1 MSMRIIIFLL
11 SVLWMPIL
19 FAGCNAP
26 PQSDGT
32 VNIAEALSSD
42 TDDECYETAA
52 QPGIINFP
60 DDLGAHKS
68 FKTEWWYYTGNL
80 KTQEG
85 RHFGFQL
92 TFFRQSLDCKKRI
105 ENRPVEVS
113 ETTEKTSAWRTRQLY
128 FAHFAVTDT
137 QNLRFYSAQRMNR
150 GSVGIAG
157 VQNVP
162 FKAWIDDWQAVQ
174 IKSNAATL
182 HLTAR
187 AQADKIPQAPVF
199 SIDLILTRQKP
210 VILQGDRGLSRKGP
224 GPSDASHYYSYPGM
238 SAQGVVTVAGETAQ
252 VVGHA
257 WFDHEWS
264 TSALGSDVAGW
275 DWFALRINEGPNAGT
290 DLMVCQVRRRD
301 GSPNGYGFGA
311 VSYPDGSYDIL
322 SQSDFTIAAQGAWTS
337 PDTGRTYPAQWRIQ
351 LKSLE
356 IPLQVEPVM
365 AAQEHSGMFPY
376 YEGAVRVQTAQ
387 GAGLGYVEMTGY

>member
-1 MSMRIIIFLL
+1 MAMRTMISLL
-11 SVLWMPIL
+11 SLLWAALL

-26 PQSDGT
+26 PQSDNT

-42 TDDECYETAA
+42 AGDDCYEKATR
-52 QPGIINFP
+52 PGIIDFP
-60 DDLGAHKS
+60 DDLGAHES

-80 KTQEG
+80 KTPKG

-92 TFFRQSLDCKKRI
+92 TFFRQALSCEKNVENPPD
-105 ENRPVEVS
+105 ENRS
-113 ETTEKTSAWRTRQLY
+113 DWRTRQLY

-137 QNLRFYSAQRMNR
+137 RNLRFYSAQRMNR
-150 GSVGIAG
+150 GSIGIAG
-157 VQNVP
+157 VQTVP

-174 IKSNAATL
+174 VKTDTQTI

-187 AQADKIPQAPVF
+187 ARAEKMPDAPTF
-199 SIDLILTRQKP
+199 SINLTLIRQKP
-210 VILQGDRGLSRKGP
+210 AIRQGDLGLSRKGP
-224 GPSDASHYYSYPGM
+224 GPSDASHYYSFPGM
-238 SAQGVVTVAGETAQ
+238 AAQGVVTLAGETAKAS
-252 VVGHA
+252 GHA

-301 GSPNGYGFGA
+301 GRPNGYGFGS
-311 VSYPDGSYDIL
+311 VSHPDGSYDIL
-322 SQSDFTIAAQGAWTS
+322 SQSDFSLSPHRVWTS
-337 PDTGRTYPAQWRIQ
+337 PDTGRTYPAQWNIR
-351 LKSLE
+351 LKSLALS
-356 IPLQVEPVM
+356 LQVEPVM

-376 YEGAVRVQTAQ
+376 YEGAVRFQTAR
-387 GAGLGYVEMTGY
+387 GSGLGYVEMTGY

>member
-1 MSMRIIIFLL
+1 MAMRIIIPLL
-11 SVLWMPIL
+11 SIL
-19 FAGCNAP
+19 CTALFFAGCNAP
-26 PQSDGT
+26 PQSDDT

-42 TDDECYETAA
+42 AGDDCYEKAT

-80 KTQEG
+80 KTPKG

-92 TFFRQSLDCKKRI
+92 TFFRQALDCKKSL
-105 ENRPVEVS
+105 ENLPVEAG
-113 ETTEKTSAWRTRQLY
+113 ETPERRSAWRTRQLY

-137 QNLRFYSAQRMNR
+137 QNRRFYSAQRMNR
-150 GSVGIAG
+150 GSLGIAG
-157 VQNVP
+157 VQNLP

-174 IKSNAATL
+174 IGSDAGTL

-187 AQADKIPQAPVF
+187 ARAEKMPQTPTF
-199 SIDLILTRQKP
+199 SIDLTLTRQKP

-224 GPSDASHYYSYPGM
+224 GLSDASHYYSYPGM
-238 SAQGVVTVAGETAQ
+238 SAQGVVTVAGATDQA
-252 VVGHA
+252 VGYA

-275 DWFALRINEGPNAGT
+275 DWFALRLNEGPDAGT

-301 GSPNGYGFGA
+301 GTPNGYGFGA

-322 SQSDFTIAAQGAWTS
+322 SQSDFTIAAQGTWAS
-337 PDTGRTYPAQWRIQ
+337 PDTGRTYPAQWGIR
-351 LKSLE
+351 LKSLG
-356 IPLQVEPVM
+356 ISLQVTPVL

-376 YEGAVRVQTAQ
+376 YEGAVRIQTAS
-387 GAGLGYVEMTGY
+387 GAGLGYVELTGY

>member
-1 MSMRIIIFLL
+1 MSIRMFISLL
-11 SVLWMPIL
+11 SALGIL
-19 FAGCNAP
+19 TFSSGCNAP
-26 PQSDGT
+26 PQSGGT

-42 TDDECYETAA
+42 TGDDCHEKATE
-52 QPGIINFP
+52 PGIIDFP
-60 DDLGAHKS
+60 DDLGAHES

-80 KTQEG
+80 KTETG

-92 TFFRQSLDCKKRI
+92 TFFRQALDCEKRLDDL
-105 ENRPVEVS
+105 PVEDA
-113 ETTEKTSAWRTRQLY
+113 SAWRTRQLY

-137 QNLRFYSAQRMNR
+137 QNRKFYSAQRMNR
-150 GSVGIAG
+150 GSLGIAG
-157 VQNVP
+157 VQSAP

-174 IKSNAATL
+174 VKANGDTL
-182 HLTAR
+182 RLTAR
-187 AQADKIPQAPVF
+187 ARAENQPDAPQF
-199 SIDLILTRQKP
+199 SIHLTLTRQKP

-224 GPSDASHYYSYPGM
+224 GLPDASHYYSFPGM
-238 SAQGVVTVAGETAQ
+238 AAQGVVSVSGETTKAS
-252 VVGHA
+252 GHA

-301 GSPNGYGFGA
+301 GRPNGYGFGA

-322 SQSDFTIAAQGAWTS
+322 SESDFSIEAHRTWTS
-337 PDTGRTYPAQWRIQ
+337 PATGRTYPSQWTIR
-351 LKSLE
+351 LE
-356 IPLQVEPVM
+356 SSGLSLQVAPVV

-376 YEGAVRVQTAQ
+376 YEGAVDVQTPH
-387 GAGLGYVEMTGY
+387 GGGLGYVEMTGY